1 MQECLTWYNYG
12 ICLLTAKCSV
22 IVEFSTLTDNNSL
35 LLVCMHQTAPLEYL
49 SLYFDC
55 PWLLV
60 VNDFRQGL
68 FIAAMFTFWITFV
81 NEHHANRDTPSHLG
95 VYWKQLAVV
104 SLSSIFFFVYEFC
117 ERYI

>member
-1 MQECLTWYNYG
+1 MIKCIIFSSSVG
-12 ICLLTAKCSV
+12 LL
-22 IVEFSTLTDNNSL
+22 IN
-35 LLVCMHQTAPLEYL
+35 VCTNAAPLEYL

-68 FIAAMFTFWITFV
+68 FIAAMFTFWIIFV
-81 NEHHANRDTPSHLG
+81 SEHHANRDTPSHLG

-104 SLSSIFFFVYEFC
+104 SLSSLFFFVYEFC
-117 ERYI
+117 ERYNDKLLNW